1 MSSNELFPR
10 GLLRQVCP
18 LVAAGLTDAEIG
30 VKLNADETAVS
41 EYVSWLLELL
51 ELTSRKDLVASM
63 ADDAARL
70 LVAKLPPTAAPSR
83 SRRRTANRD

>member
-1 MSSNELFPR
+1 MSSNELSPR
-10 GLLRQVCP
+10 GLLREVCP

-63 ADDAARL
+63 ADDAACL
-70 LVAKLPPTAAPSR
+70 LVAKLPPTTVP
-83 SRRRTANRD
+83 